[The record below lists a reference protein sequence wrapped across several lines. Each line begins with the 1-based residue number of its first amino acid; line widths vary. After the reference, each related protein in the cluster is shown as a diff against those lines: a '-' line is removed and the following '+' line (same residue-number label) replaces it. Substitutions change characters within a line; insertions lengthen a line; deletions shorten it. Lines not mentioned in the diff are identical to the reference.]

1 MTMTKMLHNQP
12 PRNMP
17 FPKKNNHHGAAR
29 QQQPKPKFVAHKT
42 QAKTKEKTKTTSNRS
57 GGHHMA

>member
-1 MTMTKMLHNQP
+1 
-12 PRNMP
+12 MP
-17 FPKKNNHHGAAR
+17 FPKRNNHHGAAR